1 MSAWVTVTVKNGGK
15 IAPGSSAGT
24 LNTGA
29 LTLESGAVLDF
40 ELGAPGASDLIAV
53 TGNLTLDG
61 VVNVAGLEGF
71 SAGSYPI
78 ITYTGALTDNGLDV
92 GSLPDT
98 DLRYSV
104 HANAGVVTLSIGAP
118 GTVIIL
124 R

>member
-1 MSAWVTVTVKNGGK
+1 MFSSPQRATEGNAGMKNINPNSVNSVVKCSVNTETERNG
-15 IAPGSSAGT
+15 
-24 LNTGA
+24 
-29 LTLESGAVLDF
+29 D
-40 ELGAPGASDLIAV
+40 
-53 TGNLTLDG
+53 
-61 VVNVAGLEGF
+61 
-71 SAGSYPI
+71 I

-92 GSLPDT
+92 GSLPNT